1 MAGFAEMLQRLAR
14 DLEQADAQRPEDDL
28 RARMGYGPA
37 EDVEDVDD
45 VDDAD
50 GGAASESIWGPSAE
64 AARKPEAVEEADAG
78 WEPGP
83 AREREPATRWKPAP
97 ERTPAPPVS
106 RTPGTPYRAPE
117 ATYRAPPPSAPA
129 SSPPR
134 PSSESLLPER
144 VRARLRGQDA
154 LREAFVMKELL
165 DRPLGLRRGR

>member
-45 VDDAD
+45 AA
-50 GGAASESIWGPSAE
+50 GEAASESIWGPAAE
-64 AARKPEAVEEADAG
+64 SARKPEAVEEADAG
-78 WEPGP
+78 WELGP
-83 AREREPATRWKPAP
+83 ARAREPATAWKPAP
-97 ERTPAPPVS
+97 ERASAPPVS

-134 PSSESLLPER
+134 PSSELLLPER
-144 VRARLRGQDA
+144 VRARLHGQDA

-165 DRPLGLRRGR
+165 DKPLGLRRGR

>member
-14 DLEQADAQRPEDDL
+14 DLEQADAHRPEDDL

-45 VDDAD
+45 AA
-50 GGAASESIWGPSAE
+50 GEAASESIWGPAAE

-83 AREREPATRWKPAP
+83 AREREPVAAWKPAA
-97 ERTPAPPVS
+97 ERTAAPPVS
-106 RTPGTPYRAPE
+106 RTPGAPYRAPG

-134 PSSESLLPER
+134 PSSELLLPER
-144 VRARLRGQDA
+144 VRARLHGQDA